1 MAKRLAARPGPS
13 AGPDRQVGLLRRSFS
28 SLRIRNYRLWF
39 VGQTVSQSGTWMQ
52 STAQIWL
59 VFKLTHHNAFDVGLT
74 AALQFAPVLVLGAFG
89 GLVADRFDKRHVLV
103 ATQTAFT
110 VQAVALFAIVV
121 TGAVQLWMVWALALM
136 MGLINAIDNPSRQS
150 FVVEMVGPDDLANAV
165 GLNSVIVNSSRLV
178 GPALAGLLI
187 IITGDTVAGLSWIF
201 LVNALSFAAVIG
213 ALLAMR
219 PGELHR
225 RAPVARAAGQVRA
238 GLHYAWH
245 KRGAARAAA
254 HDGRDR
260 HPGLQLQRLPAAVR
274 RHRLSSWRRHLQRAA
289 RGHGRR
295 RPLRL
300 PVRRVAPAAQLPPAR
315 RWSPH
320 SSARSSSRS
329 RSRRRC
335 PWW

>member
-1 MAKRLAARPGPS
+1 MAKRLAAPA
-13 AGPDRQVGLLRRSFS
+13 AGSGRQAGLLRRSFS

-52 STAQIWL
+52 STAKIWL

-89 GLVADRFDKRHVLV
+89 GLVADRFDKRHVLL

-121 TGAVQLWMVWALALM
+121 TGVVQLWMVWALALV
-136 MGLINAIDNPSRQS
+136 MGLVNALDNPSRQS

-187 IITGDTVAGLSWIF
+187 IVTGDTVAGLSWIF
-201 LVNALSFAAVIG
+201 LVNALSFGAVIG

-238 GLHYAWH
+238 GLRYAWH
-245 KRGAARAAA
+245 KQELRVPLLMMAVIGTWPTTSTSFCRCSPVPSSTVAGAPTARC
-254 HDGRDR
+254 
-260 HPGLQLQRLPAAVR
+260 
-274 RHRLSSWRRHLQRAA
+274 SW
-289 RGHGRR
+289 
-295 RPLRL
+295 PW
-300 PVRRVAPAAQLPPAR
+300 PSAPSPAR
-315 RWSPH
+315 SSPRRAGGPATAC
-320 SSARSSSRS
+320 SASSRRCSARSSSRS